1 MTTHVID
8 LYELFSGLYQPNLDI
23 GIDSIFDNYRANQ
36 TSQPDRVVLL
46 WHHDFNTEFFYTV
59 PYTLEKFTIKFASI
73 GITDLIFTVSDLA
86 KDFRSEL
93 SAYNVIYLSSVISM
107 IDYYNPIIPTP
118 NRIEYKNKFL
128 FLPGK
133 LDKFNRIGL
142 LSELYKHNL
151 IDDRYGE
158 IKISTQQL
166 SLDLALFVAADI
178 DFNKFINH
186 LTSFKSTEYLDKKFS
201 YFDLAVDLHKKT
213 KFSLIAETEFN
224 TNNKQFISEKT
235 FKAIVNKHPFVL
247 AANVGVLS
255 TLKKMGFRTFENYLP
270 VSDYDSITDPNLR
283 LTAIVKNVQG
293 ILDMSDDEFLPL
305 KQDAEHNFNIF
316 AELVLNNRAEL
327 AATINETNISTL
339 LDNKSIIELL
349 HSKALYY
356 YNNLD
361 KLQTLI
367 EKNNQT
373 HRIYDDM
380 INWRIFYSSVKGE
393 NWPKFCEQDKI
404 NTLPEWIQKEIKE
417 FQNS

>member
-1 MTTHVID
+1 
-8 LYELFSGLYQPNLDI
+8 
-23 GIDSIFDNYRANQ
+23 
-36 TSQPDRVVLL
+36 
-46 WHHDFNTEFFYTV
+46 
-59 PYTLEKFTIKFASI
+59 
-73 GITDLIFTVSDLA
+73 
-86 KDFRSEL
+86 
-93 SAYNVIYLSSVISM
+93 
-107 IDYYNPIIPTP
+107 
-118 NRIEYKNKFL
+118 
-128 FLPGK
+128 
-133 LDKFNRIGL
+133 
-142 LSELYKHNL
+142 
-151 IDDRYGE
+151 
-158 IKISTQQL
+158 
-166 SLDLALFVAADI
+166 LDLALFVAADI